1 MEDVIFA
8 GTSSRPAL
16 GRAEVSLTVDNASG
30 KLPVDMAEVTIS
42 RTLFRSG
49 DSEYAI
55 NGTPCRLLDIQD
67 LLSDSG
73 VGRQQHM
80 IIGQGQLDAVLSA
93 RPEDRRALI
102 EEAAGVLKHR
112 RRRER
117 AERRLEATRE
127 NLERLGDLVRELRRQ
142 IRPLERQA
150 AAARSHAA
158 IATELRAVR
167 VHLAGTELADL
178 DRRRQ
183 EADSGLAGLAAEEL
197 ELHRALADL
206 DVAATTVAA
215 ELASRREEDLASAL
229 GRVQA
234 LVERAR
240 GTTNVLRERAR
251 ALGAALDAA
260 ADVDVVSTLE
270 AEASRLAAELEAARE
285 ESNALSDQGREVAA
299 RAAALDADERG
310 HAERWGDAAD
320 VTAAGERLREGR
332 GRIGLQQRALDQGR
346 RELARLDD
354 RVAALA
360 RRLAEVDAAAARLDD
375 RVAALDAD
383 ASRLSDAAG
392 AAGEAHRLARARS
405 EEAETAIR
413 SADRERHR
421 SAARAEAL
429 ARALHELQGAG
440 GREILAGVDGVVG
453 SLVDL
458 VEIDEGWEA
467 AFEAAAGA
475 AVVAVVVSGREA
487 AHRALARLHRQGATG
502 ALLAARVGP
511 GTAGPGAAGAS
522 LLTDLPDG
530 AEPVRPHVHLR
541 AAAGLPG
548 SPGPGPGPGPG
559 APGLSG
565 VLDALV
571 GRAVRVAGWERAV
584 DLALDRPELVV
595 VTAEGDRF
603 ADSGWRVRSTRG
615 VVTAATVEEAAD
627 RAAAA
632 ATAADA
638 AAERLDRA
646 RRELEEASA
655 ADVVATRAL
664 DRHEADRVTAAAERA
679 RTGEDRARVAAE
691 IDECG
696 RGRAE
701 SAAGVDADATA
712 LEELERAVPDLEA
725 KAGAAVERAEA
736 AARDRAELD
745 GRRAEVDGQRRRL
758 EVGAAGVAERQRV
771 LERRHAE
778 VERRLAGHAEE
789 REAAAARRVRLE
801 ADGVAVDRLGAVVGR
816 ERGRLEA
823 VLDALR
829 TDYRQ
834 QVERIR
840 AGGERLEAIRRHR
853 SVAEGR
859 QAELGER
866 SRRLDRE
873 VAEVSLRR
881 EALQAMVRTELG

>member
-1 MEDVIFA
+1 
-8 GTSSRPAL
+8 
-16 GRAEVSLTVDNASG
+16 
-30 KLPVDMAEVTIS
+30 
-42 RTLFRSG
+42 
-49 DSEYAI
+49 
-55 NGTPCRLLDIQD
+55 
-67 LLSDSG
+67 
-73 VGRQQHM
+73 
-80 IIGQGQLDAVLSA
+80 
-93 RPEDRRALI
+93 
-102 EEAAGVLKHR
+102 
-112 RRRER
+112 
-117 AERRLEATRE
+117 
-127 NLERLGDLVRELRRQ
+127 
-142 IRPLERQA
+142 
-150 AAARSHAA
+150 
-158 IATELRAVR
+158 
-167 VHLAGTELADL
+167 
-178 DRRRQ
+178 
-183 EADSGLAGLAAEEL
+183 
-197 ELHRALADL
+197 
-206 DVAATTVAA
+206 
-215 ELASRREEDLASAL
+215 
-229 GRVQA
+229 
-234 LVERAR
+234 
-240 GTTNVLRERAR
+240 
-251 ALGAALDAA
+251 
-260 ADVDVVSTLE
+260 
-270 AEASRLAAELEAARE
+270 
-285 ESNALSDQGREVAA
+285 
-299 RAAALDADERG
+299 
-310 HAERWGDAAD
+310 
-320 VTAAGERLREGR
+320 
-332 GRIGLQQRALDQGR
+332 
-346 RELARLDD
+346 
-354 RVAALA
+354 
-360 RRLAEVDAAAARLDD
+360 
-375 RVAALDAD
+375 
-383 ASRLSDAAG
+383 
-392 AAGEAHRLARARS
+392 
-405 EEAETAIR
+405 
-413 SADRERHR
+413 
-421 SAARAEAL
+421 
-429 ARALHELQGAG
+429 
-440 GREILAGVDGVVG
+440 
-453 SLVDL
+453 
-458 VEIDEGWEA
+458 
-467 AFEAAAGA
+467 
-475 AVVAVVVSGREA
+475 
-487 AHRALARLHRQGATG
+487 
-502 ALLAARVGP
+502 
-511 GTAGPGAAGAS
+511 
-522 LLTDLPDG
+522 
-530 AEPVRPHVHLR
+530 VHLR

-816 ERGRLEA
+816 ERARLEA

-881 EALQAMVRTELG
+881 EALQAMVRTELGADPEEVVGGPAPDLPDGVGASEHAAALAGRLASLGPVNPLALDELSALEERHQELDAQMEDVRAARRELLEVARALDREIVETFAAASADVNEHFSDLVSTLFPGGTGRLTLTDPEDLLHTGVEVEVRPAGRNVRRVSLLSGGERSLAALAFLFAVFRSRPSPFYLMDEVEAALDDVNLHRFLGLVREFRQEAQLIVVSHQKRTMDAADALYGVTMAPGGSSQVVSQKVARPEEAAAAP